1 MEKENKQRSEY
12 FQSIARRFFALRGAP
27 FFLSSRELALIA
39 RWEEMGIPLRVV
51 IEGMVRSFEN
61 YRQRPGG
68 RKKISSLSFCHLQV
82 LKAFDEEKERRV
94 GRKKDFAA
102 RDEKRETAKNE
113 VEKFLK
119 EVPPQLNYLE
129 EPYRRARKILA
140 RGDLDE
146 EGIERIDGEVEELL
160 WMHSPEEEKLK
171 LETEVNKEY
180 GFKEEKEAVELAK
193 IKLVKKLREK
203 YKIPHISL
211 YYY

>member
-1 MEKENKQRSEY
+1 MRENNKRRGEY

-61 YRQRPGG
+61 YCQRPGG

-102 RDEKRETAKNE
+102 RDEKREAAKNE
-113 VEKFLK
+113 VEKFLR
-119 EVPPQLNYLE
+119 EVPPQLNYLK
-129 EPYRRARKILA
+129 EPYWRARKILA

-171 LETEVNKEY
+171 LETEVDKEY